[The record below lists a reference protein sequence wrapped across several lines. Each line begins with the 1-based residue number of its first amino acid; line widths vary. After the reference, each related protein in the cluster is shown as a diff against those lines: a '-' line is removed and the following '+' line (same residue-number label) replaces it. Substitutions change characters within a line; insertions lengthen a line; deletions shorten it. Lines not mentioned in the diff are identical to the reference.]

1 MFDRKKD
8 EDADAKP
15 AGEARD
21 GAAAAL
27 PLRST
32 SLPSASLR
40 PLMLPVAL
48 VVVLTA
54 GCGDTGTSPA
64 DDGDTGTSPADDVT
78 SVQMTATSTNP
89 RVGETTTIGATPVG
103 PTGVAIQGVV
113 CVFTSSNPAV
123 LLLTGSPVTQGVG
136 VTAGTATVTAVCGS
150 KQNTIVITVRPE
162 QVTFT
167 VTTLGTGSGSVFLNP
182 AGGTYDAGTV
192 VTVTATPNTLST
204 FGSTF
209 DGWGGACAP
218 FGVQASCTLTLMSS
232 QVATATFTLEP
243 ANFTG
248 TPIPVTAMGSVTT
261 PAGCQFAITLSG
273 TFAAAVTSNS
283 VGTLGGVATGSAITG
298 IATTFIPAFT
308 TCTSNP
314 FTVDLTGAVSGTDAA
329 AVAVGASANN
339 ARQQFTFNGSRNGN
353 TMTGTLTIMTTVSD
367 GFTDFPFTTVIT
379 PYVMTK
385 QP

>member
-40 PLMLPVAL
+40 PLTLPVAL
-48 VVVLTA
+48 VVVLIA

-64 DDGDTGTSPADDVT
+64 DDVTDDVT

-103 PTGVAIQGVV
+103 PTGLTIQGVV

-150 KQNTIVITVRPE
+150 KQGTIVITVRPE
-162 QVTFT
+162 QFTFT

-209 DGWGGACAP
+209 DGWGGACAT

-248 TPIPVTAMGSVTT
+248 TPIPVTAMGNVTT

-298 IATTFIPAFT
+298 IRTTFIPAFT

-314 FTVDLTGAVSGTDAA
+314 FTVALTGAVSGTDAA

-385 QP
+385 P

>member
-1 MFDRKKD
+1 MFDRKRD

-21 GAAAAL
+21 GAAAAR

-40 PLMLPVAL
+40 PLLLPVAL

-64 DDGDTGTSPADDVT
+64 DDAPADDVA

-103 PTGVAIQGVV
+103 PGGVAIQGVV
-113 CVFTSSNPAV
+113 CVFASSDPAV
-123 LLLTGSPVTQGVG
+123 LLLTGSPVAQGVG

-150 KQNTIVITVRPE
+150 KQNSIVITVRPE
-162 QVTFT
+162 QFTFT

-209 DGWGGACAP
+209 DGWGGACAT
-218 FGVQASCTLTLMSS
+218 FGVQASCTLTLMSN

-261 PAGCQFAITLSG
+261 PLGCQFAITLSG

-298 IATTFIPAFT
+298 ITTTFSPPFT

-314 FTVDLTGAVSGTDAA
+314 FTVALTGAVSGTDAA

-339 ARQQFTFNGSRNGN
+339 ARQLFTFNGSRNGN

-367 GFTDFPFTTVIT
+367 GFTDFPFSTVIT

>member
-8 EDADAKP
+8 EDAHAKP

-64 DDGDTGTSPADDVT
+64 DDVT

-103 PTGVAIQGVV
+103 PGGVAIQGVV

-123 LLLTGSPVTQGVG
+123 LLLTGSPVVQGVG

-162 QVTFT
+162 QFTFT

-204 FGSTF
+204 FTSTF
-209 DGWGGACAP
+209 DGWGGACAAS
-218 FGVQASCTLTLMSS
+218 GVQASCTLTLMSS

-248 TPIPVTAMGSVTT
+248 TPIPVTAMGNVTT
-261 PAGCQFAITLSG
+261 SLGCQFAITLSG

-353 TMTGTLTIMTTVSD
+353 TMTGTLTIMTIVSD

-385 QP
+385 P

>member
-54 GCGDTGTSPA
+54 GCGDTGTSTA
-64 DDGDTGTSPADDVT
+64 DDVTDDVTDGVT
-78 SVQMTATSTNP
+78 SVQMTSTSNNP

-162 QVTFT
+162 LVTFT
-167 VTTLGTGSGSVFLNP
+167 VTTPGTGSGSVFLNP
-182 AGGTYDAGTV
+182 AGGTYDAGTD

-209 DGWGGACAP
+209 DGWGGACAT
-218 FGVQASCTLTLMSS
+218 FGVQASCTLTLMSN

-248 TPIPVTAMGSVTT
+248 TPIPVTVMGSVTT
-261 PAGCQFAITLSG
+261 PALCRFEISLSG

-298 IATTFIPAFT
+298 IATTFIPQFT

-314 FTVDLTGAVSGTDAA
+314 FTVALTGAVSGTDAA
-329 AVAVGASANN
+329 AVAVGASANS

-367 GFTDFPFTTVIT
+367 GFTDFPFSTVIT

>member
-64 DDGDTGTSPADDVT
+64 DDVTDDVT

-103 PTGVAIQGVV
+103 PTGLTIQGVV

-150 KQNTIVITVRPE
+150 KQGTIVITVRPE

-204 FGSTF
+204 FTSTF
-209 DGWGGACAP
+209 DGWGGACAT

-232 QVATATFTLEP
+232 QVATATFTLQP

-248 TPIPVTAMGSVTT
+248 TPIPVTAMGNVTT
-261 PAGCQFAITLSG
+261 SIGCQHAITLSG
-273 TFAAAVTSNS
+273 TFAVAVTSNS
-283 VGTLGGVATGSAITG
+283 VGTLGGVATGSAATG
-298 IATTFIPAFT
+298 ITTTFSPPNT
-308 TCTSNP
+308 TCASNP
-314 FTVDLTGAVSGTDAA
+314 FTVNLTGAVSGTDAA

-367 GFTDFPFTTVIT
+367 GFTDFTFTTVIT

-385 QP
+385 P

>member
-21 GAAAAL
+21 GAATAL

-32 SLPSASLR
+32 SLPSTSLR
-40 PLMLPVAL
+40 PLMLPLAL

-54 GCGDTGTSPA
+54 GCGDTGTSTA
-64 DDGDTGTSPADDVT
+64 DDVTDDVTDGVT
-78 SVQMTATSTNP
+78 SVQMTSTSNNP

-162 QVTFT
+162 LVTFT

-182 AGGTYDAGTV
+182 AGGTYDAGTD

-209 DGWGGACAP
+209 DGWGEACAT
-218 FGVQASCTLTLMSS
+218 FGVQASCTLTLMSN
-232 QVATATFTLEP
+232 QVASATFTLGP

-298 IATTFIPAFT
+298 IATTFIPPFT

>member
-64 DDGDTGTSPADDVT
+64 DDVT

-103 PTGVAIQGVV
+103 PGGVAIQGVV
-113 CVFTSSNPAV
+113 CVFTSSNLAV

-150 KQNTIVITVRPE
+150 KQGTVVITVRPE

-204 FGSTF
+204 FTSTF
-209 DGWGGACAP
+209 DGWGGACAT
-218 FGVQASCTLTLMSS
+218 FGVQASCTLTLMSN

-314 FTVDLTGAVSGTDAA
+314 FTVNLTGAVSGTDAA
-329 AVAVGASANN
+329 AVAVGASANSQ
-339 ARQQFTFNGSRNGN
+339 QQFTFNGSRNGN
-353 TMTGTLTIMTTVSD
+353 TITGTLTIMTSVSD

-385 QP
+385 P

>member
-64 DDGDTGTSPADDVT
+64 DDVTDDVT

-103 PTGVAIQGVV
+103 PTGLTIQGVV

-150 KQNTIVITVRPE
+150 KQGTIVITVRPE

-204 FGSTF
+204 FTSTF
-209 DGWGGACAP
+209 DGWGGACAT

-232 QVATATFTLEP
+232 QVATATFTLQP

-248 TPIPVTAMGSVTT
+248 TPIPVTAMGNVTT
-261 PAGCQFAITLSG
+261 SIGCQHAITLSG

-283 VGTLGGVATGSAITG
+283 VGTLGGVATGSAATG
-298 IATTFIPAFT
+298 ITTTFSPPNT

-314 FTVDLTGAVSGTDAA
+314 FTVNLTGAVSGTDAA

-339 ARQQFTFNGSRNGN
+339 GQQFTFNGSRNGN
-353 TMTGTLTIMTTVSD
+353 TMTGTLTITTTVSD
-367 GFTDFPFTTVIT
+367 GFTDFTFTTVIT

-385 QP
+385 P

>member
-54 GCGDTGTSPA
+54 GCGDSGTSL
-64 DDGDTGTSPADDVT
+64 ADDVD

-123 LLLTGSPVTQGVG
+123 LLLTGSPVVQGVG

-209 DGWGGACAP
+209 DGWGGACAT

-248 TPIPVTAMGSVTT
+248 TPIPVTAMGNVTT
-261 PAGCQFAITLSG
+261 WLGCQHAITLSG
-273 TFAAAVTSNS
+273 TFAAAVTSDS
-283 VGTLGGVATGSAITG
+283 VGTLGGVATGSATTG
-298 IATTFIPAFT
+298 ITTTFSPPNT

-314 FTVDLTGAVSGTDAA
+314 FTVNLTGAVSGTDAA
-329 AVAVGASANN
+329 AVAVGASANSQ
-339 ARQQFTFNGSRNGN
+339 QQFTFNGSRNGN
-353 TMTGTLTIMTTVSD
+353 TMTGTLTIMTSVSD
-367 GFTDFPFTTVIT
+367 GVTDFPFTTVIT

-385 QP
+385 P

>member
-27 PLRST
+27 PLRSR

-48 VVVLTA
+48 IVVLTA

-64 DDGDTGTSPADDVT
+64 DDVTDGVTDGVT

-103 PTGVAIQGVV
+103 PTGLAIQGIV

-136 VTAGTATVTAVCGS
+136 VTTGTATVTAVCGS
-150 KQNTIVITVRPE
+150 KQGTIVITVRPE

-204 FGSTF
+204 FTSTF
-209 DGWGGACAP
+209 DGWGGACAT

-232 QVATATFTLEP
+232 QEATATFTLEP

-248 TPIPVTAMGSVTT
+248 TPIPVTAMGNVTT
-261 PAGCQFAITLSG
+261 WLGCQHAITLSG
-273 TFAAAVTSNS
+273 TFAAAVTSSS
-283 VGTLGGVATGSAITG
+283 VGTLGGVATGSATTG
-298 IATTFIPAFT
+298 ITTTFSPSNT

-314 FTVDLTGAVSGTDAA
+314 FTVNLTGAVSGTDAA
-329 AVAVGASANN
+329 AVAVGANANN
-339 ARQQFTFNGSRNGN
+339 HQQFTFNGSRNGN

-385 QP
+385 P

>member
-27 PLRST
+27 PLRSM

-54 GCGDTGTSPA
+54 GCGDTGTSTA
-64 DDGDTGTSPADDVT
+64 DDVTDDVTDGVT
-78 SVQMTATSTNP
+78 SVQMTSTSTNP

-162 QVTFT
+162 LVTFT
-167 VTTLGTGSGSVFLNP
+167 VTTLGTGSGSVFLDP
-182 AGGTYDAGTV
+182 AGGTYDAGTD

-209 DGWGGACAP
+209 DGWDGACAT
-218 FGVQASCTLTLMSS
+218 FGVQASCTLTLMSN

-298 IATTFIPAFT
+298 IATTIIPAFT
-308 TCTSNP
+308 TCTANP
-314 FTVDLTGAVSGTDAA
+314 FTVNLTGAVSGTDAA

-367 GFTDFPFTTVIT
+367 GFTDFPFATVIT

-385 QP
+385 P

>member
-32 SLPSASLR
+32 PLPSASLR
-40 PLMLPVAL
+40 PLLLPVAL

-54 GCGDTGTSPA
+54 GCSDTGTSPA
-64 DDGDTGTSPADDVT
+64 DDADDVD

-103 PTGVAIQGVV
+103 PGGVAIQGVV
-113 CVFTSSNPAV
+113 CVFTSSDPAV
-123 LLLTGSPVTQGVG
+123 LLLTGSPVVQGVG

-162 QVTFT
+162 QFTLT
-167 VTTLGTGSGSVFLNP
+167 VTTLGTGSGSAFLNP

-204 FGSTF
+204 FTSTF
-209 DGWGGACAP
+209 DGWGGACAT

-248 TPIPVTAMGSVTT
+248 TPIPVTAMGNVTT
-261 PAGCQFAITLSG
+261 SLGCQFAITLSG

-283 VGTLGGVATGSAITG
+283 VGTLGGVATGSAATG
-298 IATTFIPAFT
+298 ITTTFSPPNT

-339 ARQQFTFNGSRNGN
+339 SRQQFTFNGSRNGN

-385 QP
+385 Q